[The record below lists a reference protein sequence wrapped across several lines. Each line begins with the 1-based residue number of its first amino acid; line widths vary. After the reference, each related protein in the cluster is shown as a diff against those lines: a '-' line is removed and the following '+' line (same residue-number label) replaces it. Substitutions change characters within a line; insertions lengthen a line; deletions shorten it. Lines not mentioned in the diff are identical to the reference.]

1 MIGGDQFVGLLGQ
14 DGECG
19 ALVAFVFRLL
29 PDAREH
35 EQFAVLAVEII
46 RLFAPFIPPFIEAVG
61 GNDTTLLLEM
71 RPELPFSHSIG
82 ARIQQRRTRLSVWT
96 VAMNAEPRE
105 HNAIPRDKHR
115 DSLCRRDIRIKLKVH
130 ARPAVKLTRDL
141 GPFVDRTETIAHTVK
156 VGSSQYVS
164 SETAPKRP
172 CGVAL

>member
-71 RPELPFSHSIG
+71 RPELPFS
-82 ARIQQRRTRLSVWT
+82 RIPSVRAFEQRRTRLSVWT

-164 SETAPKRP
+164 SRNRP
-172 CGVAL
+172 